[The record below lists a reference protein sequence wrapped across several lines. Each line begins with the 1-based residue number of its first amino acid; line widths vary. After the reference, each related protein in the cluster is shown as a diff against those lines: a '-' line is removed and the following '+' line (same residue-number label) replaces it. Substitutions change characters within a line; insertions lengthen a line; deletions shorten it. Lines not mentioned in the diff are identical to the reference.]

1 MSDSLSDYIS
11 PAFMAELDQAAA
23 ELLGMVS
30 IYRDGTIEMHARS
43 SIDRTGVAAALRSLA
58 DELEQS

>member
-1 MSDSLSDYIS
+1 MSESFSDHIS

-30 IYRDGTIEMHARS
+30 IYRDGRIEMDARS
-43 SIDRTGVAAALRSLA
+43 SIDRTAVANALRYLA
-58 DELEQS
+58 DELERA